1 MRASPPALARYS
13 AVSLPAKPVAPYR
26 TMSNSR
32 CSVIGPTLPERLRQL
47 DVLTQHVAGQKTGHH
62 LVPDLGVLRAEHP
75 VVLRW
80 EVKEWMRACAVLRR
94 RQAGL
99 GQQLVPEPKRLTDRD
114 AIVLVAVNDQ
124 HGGGYLADEA
134 VRGVPF
140 GQLGRHL
147 ARPPIGAIGGRP
159 ELIERPQ
166 AGVRDDRIEPVGV
179 PGDPV

>member
-32 CSVIGPTLPERLRQL
+32 CAALMKATLPERLRQFDIL
-47 DVLTQHVAGQKTGHH
+47 AKHVTSEESGHH
-62 LVPDLGVLRAEHP
+62 VVPDLGVLRAEHP
-75 VVLRW
+75 VVLRRKV
-80 EVKEWMRACAVLRR
+80 EESMRACAVLRR

-99 GQQLVPEPKRLTDRD
+99 RQQLVPQPQPLTDRD

-124 HGGGYLADEA
+124 HRGGDLADEP

-140 GQLGRHL
+140 GHLGRHL
-147 ARPPIGAIGGRP
+147 ARPPVRTVGGRP
-159 ELIERPQ
+159 ELVERPQ
-166 AGVRDDRIEPVGV
+166 A
-179 PGDPV
+179 